1 MAWLRFLIK
10 AMFSCWAGLFDLV
23 VERKEFDWGKFWSH
37 ASNYF
42 WTMNRLH
49 TINKTTLSFVNFVK
63 LHLLPMSRRV
73 FLSRV
78 QSCFKKSGDEK
89 TCEIWQRH
97 TCIVWSVICH
107 VYMLD
112 SSNSRPGIASKQV
125 MVTMKSF
132 YFCWFKVLSMLI

>member
-1 MAWLRFLIK
+1 MAWLRFLRK

-63 LHLLPMSRRV
+63 LHRLPMSRRV

-78 QSCFKKSGDEK
+78 QSCFKKVEMKKPVKFGID
-89 TCEIWQRH
+89 I
-97 TCIVWSVICH
+97 H
-107 VYMLD
+107 VLFGVSFVMYMLD
-112 SSNSRPGIASKQV
+112 SSKSRPGIASKQV
-125 MVTMKSF
+125 MAMMKSF